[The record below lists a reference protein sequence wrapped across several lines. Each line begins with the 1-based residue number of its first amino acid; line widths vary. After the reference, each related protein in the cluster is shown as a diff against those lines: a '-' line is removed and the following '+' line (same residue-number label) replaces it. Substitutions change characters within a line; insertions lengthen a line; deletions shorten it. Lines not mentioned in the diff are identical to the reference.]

1 LGGSSLDQL
10 FRIGVGVE
18 GFSGNWPIADWP
30 GDHCKAGR
38 RRDRQEI
45 ASGRDR
51 GEGAAQDDRRSRGKC
66 SEKNLDSLV
75 HRRVRSDSRGRAI
88 VSSAVPIL
96 HLESEEVHGAPD
108 EGARKQKNKK
118 DPSSVM
124 NAEVRRRE
132 EGRGGSRRSGSCA
145 CSESRDRRE
154 GGRSTD
160 ESRAVNGGI
169 ARRGKA
175 GCHVMYLLPRWT
187 CCCQPYSEPA
197 YALSLHSA
205 TRSPSVNC
213 RRRNEVHTVCVRRS
227 THFRCHEECQ
237 ENAKTFSSKP
247 GEVEWGSTF
256 EAVGRSE
263 L

>member
-1 LGGSSLDQL
+1 
-10 FRIGVGVE
+10 
-18 GFSGNWPIADWP
+18 
-30 GDHCKAGR
+30 
-38 RRDRQEI
+38 
-45 ASGRDR
+45 
-51 GEGAAQDDRRSRGKC
+51 
-66 SEKNLDSLV
+66 
-75 HRRVRSDSRGRAI
+75 
-88 VSSAVPIL
+88 
-96 HLESEEVHGAPD
+96 
-108 EGARKQKNKK
+108 
-118 DPSSVM
+118 M

-132 EGRGGSRRSGSCA
+132 EGRGGSRRSASCA

-160 ESRAVNGGI
+160 ESRAVDGGI

-175 GCHVMYLLPRWT
+175 GWHVMYLLPRWT

-197 YALSLHSA
+197 YASLA
-205 TRSPSVNC
+205 TTP
-213 RRRNEVHTVCVRRS
+213 RRDPLRS
-227 THFRCHEECQ
+227 TVGGETRYTRCVSGDQFTSGCHEECQ